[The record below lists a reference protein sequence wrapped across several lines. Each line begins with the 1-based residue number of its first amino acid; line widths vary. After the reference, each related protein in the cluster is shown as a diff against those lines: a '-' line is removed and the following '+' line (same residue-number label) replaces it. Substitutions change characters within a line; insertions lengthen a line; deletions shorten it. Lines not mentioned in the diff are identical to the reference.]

1 MGRLSLLLP
10 FDTNKRQSACCCTAV
25 ADIAFAVVI
34 YMSCV
39 PQTESIF
46 ALIIPTKDFVIIYN
60 KLNIALGAYNFHCS
74 TYCVELILHLLEDK
88 IFTATYSIVCLIN
101 SR

>member
-46 ALIIPTKDFVIIYN
+46 ALIPTKDFVIIYN
-60 KLNIALGAYNFHCS
+60 KLNLALAAYNFYCS